1 MLDEFANKLDSFTRS
16 LDVLEVDGHP
26 AIWKDQQPLILTAK
40 VAEAGVMVGELKAAQ
55 QRQEAG
61 TVGATTEKEREEEE
75 LEQAAGI
82 LAEALVIYFTDK
94 GQETEAGE
102 LDLTES
108 DWAGLR
114 DQQLLAKSQLVI
126 DRATAL
132 SAGATAADAAK
143 YGITPEAVASVTK
156 ERGDYDKI
164 VNAPGV
170 AIAVRTSL
178 TKGFRPA
185 FKLTEK
191 KFAEV
196 DKLLRQF
203 GKTAAGRTMIAAWNA
218 ARAIKDAGR
227 AGSGETPVNPA
238 PAPGPAPTANP

>member
-1 MLDEFANKLDSFTRS
+1 MQDEFANKLDSFSRS
-16 LDVLEVDGHP
+16 LDVLDVPEHKV
-26 AIWKDQQPLILTAK
+26 IWLDQPP
-40 VAEAGVMVGELKAAQ
+40 VACTTKIGEARVMVGELKAAQ

-61 TVGATTEKEREEEE
+61 TGGATAEKEREEAE
-75 LEQAAGI
+75 LEEAAGI
-82 LAEALVIYFTDK
+82 LAEALVIYFNDQ

-102 LDLTES
+102 LDLTPS
-108 DWAGLR
+108 DWGALR

-126 DRATAL
+126 DRATSL
-132 SAGATAADAAK
+132 TAGATAANATK

-156 ERGDYDKI
+156 ERADYDKI

-170 AIAVRTSL
+170 AIALRSSL

-191 KFAEV
+191 KFSEV

-218 ARAIKDAGR
+218 ARIIKNAGH
-227 AGSGETPVNPA
+227 AGGDEAPVNPA
-238 PAPGPAPTANP
+238 PTPAPTPTPNP